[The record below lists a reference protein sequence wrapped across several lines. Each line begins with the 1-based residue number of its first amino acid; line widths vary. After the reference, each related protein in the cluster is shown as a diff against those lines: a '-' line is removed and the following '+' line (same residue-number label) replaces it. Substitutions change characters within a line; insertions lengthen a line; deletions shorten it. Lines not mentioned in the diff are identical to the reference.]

1 MPLLACWLLAGL
13 ASAQPTKEPAVH
25 QPTDKV
31 REAESD
37 PTDKVREA
45 ESDPTDKVR
54 AASDEPALR
63 EILQKAEAF
72 LAKQKTIHVTS
83 NYQWESGV
91 EGKKEKGT
99 KKIEGWLVRPGEF
112 RLTITPEGTASPDL
126 LVVGDGKTAYTYLP
140 QQEMF
145 SASPLVGPKAGLER
159 NVIVSQALAGSGLE
173 MTWRPDMARFIIAQA
188 QNILD
193 RGFEKNRDVEG
204 RHFSFSFG
212 DVRVQLWFTEGE
224 EPILKR
230 VKRSTKLPT
239 PAGKDPFELDIISD
253 LAWDFAAPTDE
264 TLFKFSRTPAARR
277 VADLY
282 TALTGDDPAAPA
294 KGVAEIEFTG
304 IDNKPAKL
312 PHGKPMILVVGLAWD
327 DTTGSLIKQLTGEV
341 AKLEKKEIST
351 GGIVIGDE
359 PADLEKYGKSLAGVS
374 LWLDRAG
381 TLAAMLGEDA
391 LPIVVYWDGTAIGH
405 HAPVD
410 EKKLGEEIKKGLNAP
425 QK

>member
-1 MPLLACWLLAGL
+1 
-13 ASAQPTKEPAVH
+13 
-25 QPTDKV
+25 
-31 REAESD
+31 
-37 PTDKVREA
+37 
-45 ESDPTDKVR
+45 
-54 AASDEPALR
+54 
-63 EILQKAEAF
+63 
-72 LAKQKTIHVTS
+72 
-83 NYQWESGV
+83 
-91 EGKKEKGT
+91 
-99 KKIEGWLVRPGEF
+99 
-112 RLTITPEGTASPDL
+112 
-126 LVVGDGKTAYTYLP
+126 
-140 QQEMF
+140 
-145 SASPLVGPKAGLER
+145 
-159 NVIVSQALAGSGLE
+159 

-193 RGFEKNRDVEG
+193 RGFEKSRDVEG

-253 LAWDFAAPTDE
+253 LAWDFTAPSDE

-282 TALTGDDPAAPA
+282 AALTGDDPAAPA

-304 IDNKPAKL
+304 IDNKPAML
-312 PHGKPMILVVGLAWD
+312 PQGKPMILVVGLAWD
-327 DTTGSLIKQLTGEV
+327 DTTETLIKQLTGQV

-359 PADLEKYGKSLAGVS
+359 PADLEKYAKSLAGVS

>member
-1 MPLLACWLLAGL
+1 MSLTRLPLAACWLLAGL
-13 ASAQPTKEPAVH
+13 TFAEPTKEPATDE
-25 QPTDKV
+25 PTNNV
-31 REAESD
+31 RAASDD
-37 PTDKVREA
+37 PTDKV
-45 ESDPTDKVR
+45 K

-63 EILQKAEAF
+63 EILQKAEA
-72 LAKQKTIHVTS
+72 LLSKQKTIHVTS
-83 NYQWESGV
+83 HYQWESGV
-91 EGKKEKGT
+91 EGKKEKGA
-99 KKIEGWLVRPGEF
+99 KKIEGWLVRPSQF
-112 RLTITPEGTASPDL
+112 RLTITPEGETNPNL

-145 SASPLVGPKAGLER
+145 SAGPLVGPKAGLER

-212 DVRVQLWFTEGE
+212 DVRVQLWFTEGD

-253 LAWDFAAPTDE
+253 LTWDFAPPTDE

-277 VADLY
+277 VPDLY
-282 TALTGDDPAAPA
+282 TALTEDDSATPA

-304 IDNKPAKL
+304 IDNKPATL
-312 PHGKPMILVVGLAWD
+312 PKGKPMLLVVGLAWD
-327 DTTGSLIKQLTGEV
+327 DTTGTLIKQLTDEV
-341 AKLEKKEIST
+341 AKFEKKEIVP

-359 PADLEKYGKSLAGVS
+359 PADLEKYAKSLVGVS

-381 TLAAMLGEDA
+381 TLATMLGEDT
-391 LPIVVYWDGTAIGH
+391 LPIVVYWDGTGIRH
-405 HAPVD
+405 HATID
-410 EKKLGEEIKKGLNAP
+410 EKKLVEEIQKGLNAP